1 MAIIG
6 KNFKYKKI
14 KNFFNKEE
22 LNVLQTYCLKK
33 IDDSDRLVNSLDKK
47 TFSLSFYD
55 DLLMETFLSLK
66 KPLVEKES
74 GLNLLETY
82 SYWRYYGFGSHLSL
96 HEDRPSCE
104 ISISACI
111 NKTDNWPFIIDNK
124 KIELEIGEAILYLGI
139 ESTHGRLE
147 DFEGDGLAQ
156 VFMHYVDKNGLFTH
170 HANDNYFRTF
180 NKYFSEEDKENI
192 KKMKNK
198 DMV

>member
-170 HANDNYFRTF
+170 HANDNYYKTF
-180 NKYFSEEDKENI
+180 NQYFSEEDKENT
-192 KKMKNK
+192 KKNEK
-198 DMV
+198 